1 MSNST
6 ESSVVSLFKKLLR
19 IGVTPDLDY
28 LERKKIEVINFVM
41 LFNSPVI
48 ALFFV
53 LNLLN
58 GTYLLALLN
67 LVSVL
72 GNIMILVL
80 HHYGKKREVR
90 LLISFSFLLIF
101 SIESIFFRNGTEYFL
116 FTNLIITLIL
126 YNNRKFIYWMA
137 FLNCAAFVGIKLLHT
152 TSFYYVIVPHSRVI
166 GNTALSIA
174 MSAICMLYFK
184 YQQSALL
191 LQIREK
197 NSELEAMNKNKE
209 KLFSIVAHDLRSPVA
224 QLKTALDLL
233 NRDFISA
240 DEFREMTGQLTR
252 QIDDMQLNLND
263 LLLWS
268 RSQMAGI
275 IASPEK
281 VPVRAVI
288 KEIIAL
294 KTPLAN
300 AKKIRFSNLADDIDV
315 WIDPDH
321 LKLALRNI
329 LSNAI
334 KFSYENGLIEI
345 STSYSPTEA
354 VIAIKDSG
362 VGMSSEEVERLFS
375 DSFYSTQGTAHEK
388 GTGLGLMLCREFLQ
402 KSNAHLSVTSSKG
415 AGSTFFIRI
424 PAAAPQQVQA

>member
-1 MSNST
+1 
-6 ESSVVSLFKKLLR
+6 
-19 IGVTPDLDY
+19 
-28 LERKKIEVINFVM
+28 
-41 LFNSPVI
+41 
-48 ALFFV
+48 
-53 LNLLN
+53 
-58 GTYLLALLN
+58 
-67 LVSVL
+67 
-72 GNIMILVL
+72 
-80 HHYGKKREVR
+80 
-90 LLISFSFLLIF
+90 
-101 SIESIFFRNGTEYFL
+101 
-116 FTNLIITLIL
+116 
-126 YNNRKFIYWMA
+126 MA
-137 FLNCAAFVGIKLLHT
+137 FLNCAAFLGIKLLNSS
-152 TSFYYVIVPHSRVI
+152 SFYYAAVPHSRLI

-281 VPVRAVI
+281 VSVRAVLD
-288 KEIIAL
+288 EIISL
-294 KTPLAN
+294 KIPLAN

>member
-1 MSNST
+1 MTYST
-6 ESSVVSLFKKLLR
+6 ESSAIRLFKKLLR
-19 IGVTPDLDY
+19 LGVTPELDF
-28 LERKKIEVINFVM
+28 LERKKIEVINLVM
-41 LFNSPVI
+41 LVNSPVI
-48 ALFFV
+48 AFFLV
-53 LNLLN
+53 LNIIN
-58 GTYLLALLN
+58 GAYILALLN

-72 GNIMILVL
+72 GNTMILVL
-80 HHYGKKREVR
+80 HAYGKKREVR
-90 LLISFSFLLIF
+90 LIISFSFILIF
-101 SIESIFFRNGTEYFL
+101 GIESILFRNGTEYFL
-116 FTNLIITLIL
+116 FTNLIITLIF

-137 FLNCAAFVGIKLLHT
+137 FLNCAAILGIKLVRNS
-152 TSFYYVIVPHSRVI
+152 SFYYAAVPQSRVFA
-166 GNTALSIA
+166 NTALSIV
-174 MSAICMLYFK
+174 MSAVCLLYFK

-197 NSELEAMNKNKE
+197 NTELEAMNKNKE

-224 QLKTALDLL
+224 QLKSALDLL
-233 NRDFISA
+233 NREFITP

-263 LLLWS
+263 LLLWG

-275 IASPEK
+275 VASPEK

-288 KEIIAL
+288 DEVIAL

-300 AKKIRFSNLADDIDV
+300 SKKIRFSNLANDIDV

-345 STSYSPTEA
+345 STTTSPTEA
-354 VIAIKDSG
+354 VIAIKDFG
-362 VGMSSEEVERLFS
+362 VGMTSEQVEQLFS
-375 DSFYSTQGTAHEK
+375 DSFHSTQGTAKEK
-388 GTGLGLMLCREFLQ
+388 GTGLGLILCREFLQ

-415 AGSTFFIRI
+415 EGSTFFIRI
-424 PAAAPQQVQA
+424 PVSAQQQVPA

>member
-1 MSNST
+1 MTNSA
-6 ESSVVSLFKKLLR
+6 ESSALGFFKKLLR
-19 IGVTPDLDY
+19 LGVTPDLDY
-28 LERKKIEVINFVM
+28 LERKKIEVINLVM
-41 LFNSPVI
+41 LVNSPVI
-48 ALFFV
+48 AVFLV
-53 LNLLN
+53 LNFNN

-67 LVSVL
+67 LISVL
-72 GNIMILVL
+72 GNIMILAL

-90 LLISFSFLLIF
+90 LIISFSFLVIF

-137 FLNCAAFVGIKLLHT
+137 FLNCAVFVGIKLVHT
-152 TSFYYVIVPHSRVI
+152 TSFYYTIVPHSRVI
-166 GNTALSIA
+166 GNTALSIT

-224 QLKTALDLL
+224 QLKSALDLL
-233 NRDFISA
+233 NRDFITPE
-240 DEFREMTGQLTR
+240 EFREMTSKLTK

-275 IASPEK
+275 VPSPEK

-288 KEIIAL
+288 EEVIAL

-300 AKKIRFSNLADDIDV
+300 AKNIRFNNLADDIYV
-315 WIDPDH
+315 WMDPDH

-329 LSNAI
+329 FSNAI

-345 STSYSPTEA
+345 TTSTSASEA
-354 VIAIKDSG
+354 VIAIKDFG
-362 VGMSSEEVERLFS
+362 VGMNQEQVERLFS
-375 DSFYSTQGTAHEK
+375 DSFYSTQGTAQEK
-388 GTGLGLMLCREFLQ
+388 GTGLGLKLCREFLQ
-402 KSNAHLSVTSSKG
+402 KSNASLSVSSSKN
-415 AGSTFFIRI
+415 AGSTFFIHI
-424 PAAAPQQVQA
+424 QA